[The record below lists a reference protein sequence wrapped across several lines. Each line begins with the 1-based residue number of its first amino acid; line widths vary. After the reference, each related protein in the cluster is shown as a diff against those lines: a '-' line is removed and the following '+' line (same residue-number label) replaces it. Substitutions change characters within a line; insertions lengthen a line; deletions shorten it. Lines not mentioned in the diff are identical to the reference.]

1 MKQFFAPILLLILLL
16 PSSSLAKSENVS
28 VQLQCDGLVTIYN
41 DDRLK
46 VSKPLE
52 IPNTGISIEIREKTV
67 LVAGSLGW
75 DGKFGR
81 KRDENFWES
90 GQGRVGCYR
99 AEGAFSDWP
108 LSLLS

>member
-75 DGKFGR
+75 DGKFEITR
-81 KRDENFWES
+81 KDAASIFSRLCKTENIL
-90 GQGRVGCYR
+90 V
-99 AEGAFSDWP
+99 
-108 LSLLS
+108 LSIDTLAIFN